1 MILKSSMKILNKI
14 LLSLL
19 FLISLSPNVLAENDH
34 ELNLMP
40 FPKEISVKEG
50 KFRIDRDFS
59 IEITGNP
66 NARIYGSAARFIR
79 RLDERTGLFF
89 KRGFAIH
96 DSIGLVE
103 TKAVIEIERPGNIK
117 LGEDESYKLVLD
129 ENNIHISAETD
140 LGAIHSLQTLLQLL
154 SVDTGGYYFPAVE
167 INDIPRFK
175 WRGLMIDVARHFMPV
190 NVIKRN
196 LDGMAAVKLNVLHLH
211 LSDDQGFRVECKT
224 FPKLQELGSNGFY
237 YTQEQIKDIIK
248 YAGERGI
255 RVYPEFDMPGHAT
268 SWFVGYPE
276 YASFPEAGSDS
287 LKPYKYEYRFGTM
300 NPTFNPAD
308 EKTYQFLDKFFKEMA
323 SLFPDEYMHIG
334 GDENN
339 GVQWNKN
346 KEIQKFKEEKGY
358 TDNSQ
363 LQSYFVNRIQKILS
377 KYGKKMV
384 GWDEILTPDIPKN
397 IVIQSWR
404 GTKALIQAA
413 KQGYHGILSNGYYI
427 DLMQPASYH
436 YLNDPIPD
444 SLELTSDEESRI
456 LGGEATIW
464 SEWVTKDIIDSRI
477 WPRTAAIAER
487 FWSPRDINDVDDMY
501 KRLDHINFLLERY
514 GLENISFQPVI
525 LRVLTNNQPI
535 EPLKILVDVVR
546 PLEEYERDN
555 LKKYRG
561 YKNVQ
566 YSPHTLVVDA
576 AVADPKHARDINKL
590 IDKFLQLPEIEEAN
604 KIKDE
609 LIKLQ
614 NNHNQLILMINNSPV
629 LKEIEPLSEN
639 LSKLAGIGL
648 EALAFI
654 ESKTKADTRWN
665 NKANLIVDNAR
676 ISYCRV
682 QIAIVD
688 AVKKLIDKAG

>member
-117 LGEDESYKLVLD
+117 LGEDESYKLVID
-129 ENNIHISAETD
+129 ENNIQISAETD

-154 SVDTGGYYFPAVE
+154 SVDTSGYYFPAVE
-167 INDIPRFK
+167 INDTPRFK

-276 YASFPEAGSDS
+276 YASFPETNSDS
-287 LKPYKYEYRFGTM
+287 LKPYNYEYRFGAT
-300 NPTFNPAD
+300 
-308 EKTYQFLDKFFKEMA
+308 E
-323 SLFPDEYMHIG
+323 
-334 GDENN
+334 
-339 GVQWNKN
+339 
-346 KEIQKFKEEKGY
+346 
-358 TDNSQ
+358 
-363 LQSYFVNRIQKILS
+363 SYPQ
-377 KYGKKMV
+377 
-384 GWDEILTPDIPKN
+384 P
-397 IVIQSWR
+397 
-404 GTKALIQAA
+404 
-413 KQGYHGILSNGYYI
+413 YY
-427 DLMQPASYH
+427 
-436 YLNDPIPD
+436 
-444 SLELTSDEESRI
+444 
-456 LGGEATIW
+456 
-464 SEWVTKDIIDSRI
+464 
-477 WPRTAAIAER
+477 
-487 FWSPRDINDVDDMY
+487 
-501 KRLDHINFLLERY
+501 
-514 GLENISFQPVI
+514 
-525 LRVLTNNQPI
+525 
-535 EPLKILVDVVR
+535 
-546 PLEEYERDN
+546 
-555 LKKYRG
+555 
-561 YKNVQ
+561 
-566 YSPHTLVVDA
+566 
-576 AVADPKHARDINKL
+576 
-590 IDKFLQLPEIEEAN
+590 
-604 KIKDE
+604 
-609 LIKLQ
+609 
-614 NNHNQLILMINNSPV
+614 
-629 LKEIEPLSEN
+629 
-639 LSKLAGIGL
+639 
-648 EALAFI
+648 
-654 ESKTKADTRWN
+654 
-665 NKANLIVDNAR
+665 
-676 ISYCRV
+676 
-682 QIAIVD
+682 
-688 AVKKLIDKAG
+688 

>member
-1 MILKSSMKILNKI
+1 MKILNKI

-96 DSIGLVE
+96 DSIGLVG
-103 TKAVIEIERPGNIK
+103 TKAVIEIQRPGDIK
-117 LGEDESYKLVLD
+117 LGEDESYKLVID
-129 ENNIHISAETD
+129 ENNIRISAETD

-154 SVDTGGYYFPAVE
+154 SIDTSGYYFPAIE
-167 INDIPRFK
+167 INDAARFK

-276 YASFPEAGSDS
+276 YASMPEINSDS
-287 LKPYKYEYRFGTM
+287 LKPYNYEYRYGVL
-300 NPTFNPAD
+300 NPTLNPTI

-339 GVQWNKN
+339 GVQWNAN
-346 KEIQKFKEEKGY
+346 NQIQRFKEEKGF

-363 LQSYFVNRIQKILS
+363 LQSYFVNRVQKILS

-384 GWDEILTPDIPKN
+384 GWDEIFTPDIPNN

-413 KQGYHGILSNGYYI
+413 KRGYQGILSNGYYI

-436 YLNDPIPD
+436 YLNDPVPD
-444 SLELTSDEESRI
+444 SSDLTSEEESHI
-456 LGGEATIW
+456 LGGEATMW

-487 FWSPRDINDVDDMY
+487 FWSPRDINDVDEMY

-514 GLENISFQPVI
+514 GLENISFQPII

-555 LKKYRG
+555 LKKYGG

-576 AVADPKHARDINKL
+576 AVADPKYARDINKL
-590 IDKFLQLPEIEEAN
+590 IDKFLQLPEIEESN

-614 NNHNQLILMINNSPV
+614 NNHNQLLLIINNSPV

-676 ISYCRV
+676 ISYGRV
-682 QIAIVD
+682 QIAIVE
-688 AVKKLIDKAG
+688 AVKKLVDKAG

>member
-1 MILKSSMKILNKI
+1 
-14 LLSLL
+14 
-19 FLISLSPNVLAENDH
+19 
-34 ELNLMP
+34 
-40 FPKEISVKEG
+40 
-50 KFRIDRDFS
+50 
-59 IEITGNP
+59 
-66 NARIYGSAARFIR
+66 
-79 RLDERTGLFF
+79 
-89 KRGFAIH
+89 
-96 DSIGLVE
+96 
-103 TKAVIEIERPGNIK
+103 
-117 LGEDESYKLVLD
+117 
-129 ENNIHISAETD
+129 
-140 LGAIHSLQTLLQLL
+140 
-154 SVDTGGYYFPAVE
+154 
-167 INDIPRFK
+167 
-175 WRGLMIDVARHFMPV
+175 
-190 NVIKRN
+190 
-196 LDGMAAVKLNVLHLH
+196 
-211 LSDDQGFRVECKT
+211 
-224 FPKLQELGSNGFY
+224 
-237 YTQEQIKDIIK
+237 
-248 YAGERGI
+248 
-255 RVYPEFDMPGHAT
+255 
-268 SWFVGYPE
+268 
-276 YASFPEAGSDS
+276 
-287 LKPYKYEYRFGTM
+287 
-300 NPTFNPAD
+300 
-308 EKTYQFLDKFFKEMA
+308 MA

-339 GVQWNKN
+339 GVQWNAN
-346 KEIQKFKEEKGY
+346 NEIQRFKEEKGF

-363 LQSYFVNRIQKILS
+363 LQSYFVNRVQKILS

-384 GWDEILTPDIPKN
+384 GWDEIFTPDIPNN

-413 KQGYHGILSNGYYI
+413 KQGYQGILSNGYYI

-436 YLNDPIPD
+436 YLNDPVPD
-444 SLELTSDEESRI
+444 SSDLTSDEESHI

-614 NNHNQLILMINNSPV
+614 NNHNQLLLIINNSPV

-654 ESKTKADTRWN
+654 ESKTKADTGWN

-676 ISYCRV
+676 ISYGRV

-688 AVKKLIDKAG
+688 AVKKLIDNSWINIAH

>member
-1 MILKSSMKILNKI
+1 
-14 LLSLL
+14 
-19 FLISLSPNVLAENDH
+19 
-34 ELNLMP
+34 MP
-40 FPKEISVKEG
+40 YPKEITVKEG

-59 IEITGNP
+59 IEITGKP
-66 NARIYGSAARFIR
+66 NERIYGSATRFIR

-89 KRGFAIH
+89 KHGFAIH

-103 TKAVIEIERPGNIK
+103 TKAVIEIERPGIIK
-117 LGEDESYKLVLD
+117 LGEDESYKLAID
-129 ENNIHISAETD
+129 ENKIQINAGTD
-140 LGAIHSLQTLLQLL
+140 LGAIHGLQTLLQLL
-154 SVDTGGYYFPAVE
+154 SIDTSGYYFPAVE
-167 INDIPRFK
+167 INDAPRFK

-224 FPKLQELGSNGFY
+224 FPKLHELGSNGFY

-248 YAGERGI
+248 YADERGI

-276 YASFPEAGSDS
+276 FASMPETNSDS
-287 LKPYKYEYRFGTM
+287 LKPYNYEYRYGVL
-300 NPTFNPAD
+300 NPTLNPTI
-308 EKTYQFLDKFFKEMA
+308 ERTYQFLDKFFKEMA

-339 GVQWNKN
+339 GVQWNAN
-346 KEIQKFKEEKGY
+346 NQIQRFKEEKGF

-363 LQSYFVNRIQKILS
+363 LQSYFVKRVQKILS

-384 GWDEILTPDIPKN
+384 GWDEIFTPDIPNN

-413 KQGYHGILSNGYYI
+413 KQGYQGILSNGYYI

-436 YLNDPIPD
+436 YLNDPVPD
-444 SLELTSDEESRI
+444 SSDLTSEEESHI
-456 LGGEATIW
+456 LGGEATMW

-487 FWSPRDINDVDDMY
+487 FWSPKDINDVDDMY

-514 GLENISFQPVI
+514 GLTNISFQPGI
-525 LRVLTNNQPI
+525 LRVLTNNQSI
-535 EPLKILVDVVR
+535 KPLKILVDVVR

-555 LKKYRG
+555 LEKYGG

-590 IDKFLQLPEIEEAN
+590 IDKFLQSPEIEEAN

-609 LIKLQ
+609 LTTLQ
-614 NNHNQLILMINNSPV
+614 NNHNQLLLIINNSPI

-654 ESKTKADTRWN
+654 ESKTKADTEWK

-676 ISYCRV
+676 ISYGRV

-688 AVKKLIDKAG
+688 AIKKLIDNTE